1 MTVRLNQIYTES
13 TRASGTKMVLSSDHM
28 HAESSSDSDIGDS

>member
-1 MTVRLNQIYTES
+1 MTVRLKSDIES
-13 TRASGTKMVLSSDHM
+13 TRASGTKTVVSSDHM